1 MINPIHLRQL
11 IVDPVLKYLEM
22 YSPAASNLL
31 MGTAAQESRLGYF
44 LMQVDAHNRPQGPAL
59 GIFQMEPTTH
69 DDIWE
74 TYLNRPDKSEL
85 STRMRTEFSYIPDPE
100 RMIWDM
106 KYATAM
112 ARLKYWRDPEPLPQA
127 GDIEGLAHIY
137 KRVFNSPQGKA
148 TVQEFVDNYE
158 RYVGDPL

>member
-11 IVDPVLKYLEM
+11 IIDPTLKHLDM
-22 YSPAASNLL
+22 YSLAASNLM

-44 LMQVDAHNRPQGPAL
+44 LMQVDSHNRPQGPAL
-59 GIFQMEPTTH
+59 GIFQMEPVTH
-69 DDIWE
+69 DDIWD
-74 TYLNRPDKSEL
+74 TYLAFRDEL
-85 STRMRTEFSYIPDPE
+85 SGKIHSLSISVFADE
-100 RMIWDM
+100 MIHNL
-106 KYATAM
+106 KYAVAM

-137 KRVFNSPQGKA
+137 KRVYNSPQGKA
-148 TVQEFVDNYE
+148 TVQEFVDNYQ